1 MEIDK
6 ILDLFKDVV
15 IFLEKTKIKK
25 INLEAK
31 SWGFKVGDDILN
43 YFTYD
48 SIDKLVSAIIN
59 AQNITIEDNIYFFSG
74 NTKFCRIRYYSDQ
87 SLMIIEDKTDFKLLE
102 KVKSDFISSLSH
114 ELRTPLSVAKGS
126 AYLLNDFLEDENLK
140 KYAKKITK
148 SIDKI
153 ERIVEQLT
161 LLSMAQLGNYN
172 IKLEIINPRIVIE
185 EVVEDLREK
194 IEGKNIK
201 LDITC
206 NIDNLK
212 ADKFI
217 LYTILRN
224 LISNA
229 VKYSYKNSEIK
240 VVVNP
245 DMLIVEDNGIGIREE
260 EQKRIFER
268 FFRGSDASKYSKGS
282 GLGLTIVKYFCEIA
296 GYKIEFDSKWMIGTK
311 FIVKFN

>member
-1 MEIDK
+1 METDK

-25 INLEAK
+25 INREAK
-31 SWGFKVGDDILN
+31 SWGFKEGDDILN
-43 YFTYD
+43 YFTYNN
-48 SIDKLVSAIIN
+48 IDKLVNAIIN
-59 AQNITIEDNIYFFSG
+59 VEDITIEDNIYFFSG
-74 NTKFCRIRYYSDQ
+74 NTRFCRIRYYSDQ
-87 SLMIIEDKTDFKLLE
+87 SLIIIEDRTDFKLLE

-126 AYLLNDFLEDENLK
+126 AYLLNDFLKDENLK
-140 KYAKKITK
+140 KYAKKITE

-172 IKLEIINPRIVIE
+172 IKLDIIDPKVIID
-185 EVVEDLREK
+185 EVLEDLKEK

-201 LDITC
+201 LNITC
-206 NIDNLK
+206 NTDQLK

-229 VKYSYKNSEIK
+229 VKYSYENSEVK
-240 VVVNP
+240 VFINS
-245 DMLIVEDNGIGIREE
+245 DMLIVSDSGIGIREE

-268 FFRGSDASKYSKGS
+268 FFRGSEASKYSKGS

-311 FIVKFN
+311 FIVRFK